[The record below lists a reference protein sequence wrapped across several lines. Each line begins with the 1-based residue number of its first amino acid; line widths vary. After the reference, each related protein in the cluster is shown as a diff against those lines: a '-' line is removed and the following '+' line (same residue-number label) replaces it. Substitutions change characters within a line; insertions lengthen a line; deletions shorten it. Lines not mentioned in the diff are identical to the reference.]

1 MKGIL
6 KMKNEKLYKIIVA
19 AMMAA
24 LTCVATMIIQ
34 IPSPMQGYVNM
45 GDVIVLMCGWILGPV
60 YGVLAA
66 GIGSMLADMLS
77 SYMHYAPG
85 TLIIKAAVALIAY
98 ALFTLL
104 KRGKKGDSVKELVL
118 PLAVS
123 GVVAELAMV
132 VLYFVYA
139 SLILGKGWA
148 AASSIPG
155 NLMQGL
161 VGVVVGS
168 LLYVLIKKSKA
179 LPHWFE

>member
-1 MKGIL
+1 MKGIQ
-6 KMKNEKLYKIIVA
+6 KMKNVKLYKIIVS

-85 TLIIKAAVALIAY
+85 TLITKAAVALIAY
-98 ALFTLL
+98 LLFTLL
-104 KRGKKGDSVKELVL
+104 RRGKKSEGTKGLVI
-118 PLAVS
+118 PLIVS
-123 GVVAELAMV
+123 GVVAEIAMV
-132 VLYFVYA
+132 VLYFAYA

-161 VGVVVGS
+161 VGVSVGTI
-168 LLYVLIKKSKA
+168 LYILIKKSKA

>member
-1 MKGIL
+1 MKGIQ
-6 KMKNEKLYKIIVA
+6 KMKNEKLYKIIVS

-85 TLIIKAAVALIAY
+85 TLITKAAVALIAY
-98 ALFTLL
+98 LLFTLL
-104 KRGKKGDSVKELVL
+104 RRGKKSEGTKGLVI
-118 PLAVS
+118 PLIVS
-123 GVVAELAMV
+123 GVVAEIAMV
-132 VLYFVYA
+132 VLYFAYA

-155 NLMQGL
+155 NLLQGL
-161 VGVVVGS
+161 VGVSVGTI
-168 LLYVLIKKSKA
+168 LYILIKKSKA